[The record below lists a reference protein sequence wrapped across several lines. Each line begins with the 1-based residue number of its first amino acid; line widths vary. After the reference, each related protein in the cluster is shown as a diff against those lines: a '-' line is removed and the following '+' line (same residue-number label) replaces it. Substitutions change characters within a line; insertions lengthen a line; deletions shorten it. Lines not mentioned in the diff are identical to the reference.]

1 MLLLL
6 DTKLE
11 IKSQVDHHMIYLTSI
26 HIEGQA
32 LKALMKER
40 KDLIQVQI
48 YSNGCQVNPAL
59 CICINSFFFFLQYK
73 QKMIDFEK
81 TASDPKRLFQAS
93 FQLLEEEKW
102 RNNCLPRLLYLDRQL
117 IKALNEFEKLAG
129 KPVMIGERRY
139 LDTLVRIG
147 VIY

>member
-11 IKSQVDHHMIYLTSI
+11 IKSQVDHHMTYLTSI

-59 CICINSFFFFLQYK
+59 CICINSFFFFFA
-73 QKMIDFEK
+73 I
-81 TASDPKRLFQAS
+81 
-93 FQLLEEEKW
+93 
-102 RNNCLPRLLYLDRQL
+102 
-117 IKALNEFEKLAG
+117 
-129 KPVMIGERRY
+129 
-139 LDTLVRIG
+139 
-147 VIY
+147 

>member
-1 MLLLL
+1 MLLLLL

-11 IKSQVDHHMIYLTSI
+11 IKSQVDHHMTYLTSI

-59 CICINSFFFFLQYK
+59 CICINSFFFFCNINRK
-73 QKMIDFEK
+73 
-81 TASDPKRLFQAS
+81 
-93 FQLLEEEKW
+93 
-102 RNNCLPRLLYLDRQL
+102 
-117 IKALNEFEKLAG
+117 
-129 KPVMIGERRY
+129 
-139 LDTLVRIG
+139 
-147 VIY
+147 

>member
-1 MLLLL
+1 MLLLLL

-11 IKSQVDHHMIYLTSI
+11 IKSQVEHHMTYLTSI

-59 CICINSFFFFLQYK
+59 CICINSFFVFA
-73 QKMIDFEK
+73 I
-81 TASDPKRLFQAS
+81 
-93 FQLLEEEKW
+93 
-102 RNNCLPRLLYLDRQL
+102 
-117 IKALNEFEKLAG
+117 
-129 KPVMIGERRY
+129 
-139 LDTLVRIG
+139 
-147 VIY
+147 